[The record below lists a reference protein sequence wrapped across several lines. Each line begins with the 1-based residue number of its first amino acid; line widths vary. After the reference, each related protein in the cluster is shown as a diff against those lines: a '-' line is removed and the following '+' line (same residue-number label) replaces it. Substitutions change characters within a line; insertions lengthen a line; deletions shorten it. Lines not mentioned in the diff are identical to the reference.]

1 MVLIRRVTEGEA
13 RRTAVERANDGTLE
27 VVIFAVRLL
36 AGLNGLAAIVSALAL
51 VWTADLRWLVTLVL
65 TIIWGGVFGWLGF
78 WTWGNADWRRDGPP
92 Q

>member
-13 RRTAVERANDGTLE
+13 RRSVVERANDGTLE

-36 AGLNGLAAIVSALAL
+36 AGLNTLAAIVSAFAL
-51 VWTADLRWLVTLVL
+51 IWTADLRWLVTLTL
-65 TIIWGGVFGWLGF
+65 TIILGGVFGWLGF
-78 WTWGNADWRRDGPP
+78 WTWGNADWRTDGQP